1 MLSQKTKYGL
11 KALCLLARESPSAPM
26 LVADIADRERIPKKF
41 LETILLDLKHGGI
54 VQSKKGKGGGYM
66 LGRPADRIRV
76 GDVVRSLNGPLAL
89 IGCVSETAYR
99 ACEECVDEPTCAVR
113 LLMKDVRDATANIL
127 DRRTLAEVVRDVE
140 EAGAGARSAP
150 ASQGR
155 R

>member
-11 KALCLLARESPSAPM
+11 KALCLLARESASGPR
-26 LVADIADRERIPKKF
+26 LVADIADRERIPRKF
-41 LETILLDLKHGGI
+41 LETILLDLKHSGI
-54 VQSKKGKGGGYM
+54 VQSKKGRGGGYM

-89 IGCVSETAYR
+89 VGCVSETAYR
-99 ACEECVDEPTCAVR
+99 PCAECADEPSCAVH

-127 DRRTLAEVVRDVE
+127 DRRTLAQVAGDVHA
-140 EAGAGARSAP
+140 AGHGRGRTP
-150 ASQGR
+150 ASNGR